1 MNRLKTF
8 LIPLVCLAAA
18 HIAYALPPN
27 FEARLKE
34 ANTTIRD
41 NAPAKIWSEAYPIG
55 NGRFGAM
62 IFGGVR
68 EERLQLNDVT
78 VWSGGKDDPW
88 KKDAWQHLPEI
99 REAIGQK
106 DWRKAEGLVNRY
118 MTEKGG
124 YFPSYQTLGD
134 LKIQFDLPE
143 DAKIEDYS
151 RKLDLKTAVETVIF
165 KADGVQHI
173 RQYFASH
180 PDQVV
185 AACFSASKPGAL
197 FCRITLN
204 RGRSAKT
211 VAEGKDTLLM
221 TGNTDYDNRKGNC
234 DYAVM
239 LKVVPGIMY
248 SRPTPGEAEP
258 SSHARPRPSTDV
270 GNFDS
275 INAKLSAEG
284 DTITVTGATS
294 FTVYLAAHT
303 SYKADWDANYRNGD
317 DLVAVVRERIGNIA
331 PRSITVVRSQ
341 SQSFTPVSRTGV
353 SGRMDQFDT
362 FRQKHIEDYQKFYNR
377 VTFDFR
383 NPVEGQSDEELEKF
397 LNLTT
402 VERLKRFKDHPEDTA
417 FAALFA
423 QFGRYLMIASSRED
437 NPLPSNSQGIWGDG
451 YDLPWKCDYKSN
463 INYQMNYW
471 PVNTAN
477 LSECMTPA
485 VNLNLSLIPSGR
497 ITAKEYFNAPGW
509 TCAYTTNAW
518 GWTAP
523 GGSLPWGPFFSAGG
537 WFCQMM
543 FDHYAFG
550 GDKDYLA
557 KIYPAMKDN
566 CRFFLSALVEGPDG
580 KLSMNPS
587 SSPENSFRDGANGG
601 GSVAWGG
608 EMESAIVREVFR
620 DTIFA
625 ARVLGDKDEEFL
637 KQLKA
642 ANEKI
647 RPIAIGRYGQIQ
659 EWGPDVDNPD
669 DRHRHISQLFALMPG
684 SQIDARSNWKDADG
698 ARVVLNSRGDEGT
711 GWSKAWKINL
721 WARLLDGNR
730 AYKLLREQLT
740 YVSEQSV
747 VYGAGGVYG
756 SLLDAH
762 PPFQIDGNFGAL
774 SGLIEMLLQSHVYE
788 ERGTERIYTLD
799 LLPALPKTPGFESGS
814 VKGLKARGGFTVDI
828 DWENG
833 KLKQA
838 IVTCTHDT
846 PGFRVI
852 TGSLPP
858 EASALLN
865 QPGIHISLA
874 GRIRNYLPEG
884 GYKTGDVITITP

>member
-1 MNRLKTF
+1 MIRLKTF
-8 LIPLVCLAAA
+8 LIPLACLAAT

-27 FEARLKE
+27 FEARLRE
-34 ANTTIRD
+34 LNTTIRD
-41 NAPAKIWSEAYPIG
+41 NAPAKIWSDAYPIG

-88 KKDAWQHLPEI
+88 KKDSWRHLPEI
-99 REAIGQK
+99 REAIDK
-106 DWRKAEGLVNRY
+106 KEWRRANDLVNRY

-134 LKIQFDLPE
+134 LKIKFDIPE

-151 RKLDLKTAVETVIF
+151 RKLNLKTAVETVKF
-165 KADGVQHI
+165 TADGVAYT
-173 RQYFASH
+173 REYFASH
-180 PDQVV
+180 PDQVI
-185 AACFSASKPGAL
+185 AARFTASKPGAL
-197 FCRITLN
+197 SCRITLN
-204 RGRSAKT
+204 RGRAAKT
-211 VAEGKDTLLM
+211 VAEGNDTLLM
-221 TGNTDYDNRKGNC
+221 TGNTDYENRKGNC

-239 LKVVPGIMY
+239 LRAFPEGK
-248 SRPTPGEAEP
+248 
-258 SSHARPRPSTDV
+258 
-270 GNFDS
+270 
-275 INAKLSAEG
+275 NAKLSAEG

-317 DLVAVVRERIGNIA
+317 DLVAVVRERITKAGPQVKEVIRSGVYRPDE
-331 PRSITVVRSQ
+331 PRRWLSVDL
-341 SQSFTPVSRTGV
+341 FPVLLE
-353 SGRMDQFDT
+353 Q
-362 FRQKHIEDYQKFYNR
+362 HIQDYRNFFNR

-383 NPVEGQSDEELEKF
+383 NPVEGKSDEELEKF

-402 VERLKRFKDHPEDTA
+402 VERLKRFRDHPEDTA

-537 WFCQMM
+537 WLCQMM
-543 FDHYAFG
+543 FDHYAFN
-550 GDKDYLA
+550 GDKAYLE

-587 SSPENSFRDGANGG
+587 TSPENSFRDGANGG

-608 EMESAIVREVFR
+608 EMESAIIREVFR
-620 DTIFA
+620 DTLFA
-625 ARVLGDKDEEFL
+625 ANVLGDKDEEFL
-637 KQLKA
+637 NQLKA

-659 EWGPDVDNPD
+659 EWGPDVDNPND
-669 DRHRHISQLFALMPG
+669 QHRHISQLFALMPG
-684 SQIDARSNWKDADG
+684 SQIDAHANLRDADG
-698 ARVVLNSRGDEGT
+698 ARVVLNHRGDEGT

-721 WARLLDGNR
+721 WARLLDGDR

-774 SGLIEMLLQSHVYE
+774 SGLVEMLLQSHVYE
-788 ERGTERIYTLD
+788 ERGAERIYTLD
-799 LLPALPKTPGFESGS
+799 LLPALPNTPGFETGS

-838 IVTCTHDT
+838 TVTCTHDT

-865 QPGIHISLA
+865 QPGIRIISA

-884 GYKTGDVITITP
+884 GYKAGDVITITP

>member
-8 LIPLVCLAAA
+8 LISFVCLIAVLNA
-18 HIAYALPPN
+18 AYALPEN
-27 FEARLKE
+27 FNARLKE
-34 ANTTIRD
+34 ANSTIRD

-62 IFGGVR
+62 VFGGVR

-88 KKDAWQHLPEI
+88 KKDSWRHLPEI
-99 REAIGQK
+99 REAIGK
-106 DWRKAEGLVNRY
+106 SEWRRANDLVNRY

-134 LKIQFDLPE
+134 LRIKFDISE
-143 DAKIEDYS
+143 DAKIENYS
-151 RKLDLKTAVETVIF
+151 RKLDLKTAVETVSF
-165 KADGVQHI
+165 KADGVMYT
-173 RQYFASH
+173 REYFASH

-185 AACFSASKPGAL
+185 ACRLTATKSSALS
-197 FCRITLN
+197 CRITLN
-204 RGRSAKT
+204 RGRAAKT
-211 VAEGKDTLLM
+211 VAEGNDTLLM

-239 LKVVPGIMY
+239 LKVVP
-248 SRPTPGEAEP
+248 
-258 SSHARPRPSTDV
+258 DQ
-270 GNFDS
+270 D
-275 INAKLSAEG
+275 AKFSAEG
-284 DTITVTGATS
+284 DTITITGATTIS
-294 FTVYLAAHT
+294 LYLAAHT
-303 SYKADWDANYRNGD
+303 SYKLDWDANYRNGD
-317 DLVAVVRERIGNIA
+317 DLVAVVRERIKDIA
-331 PRSITVVRSQ
+331 PERGGDT
-341 SQSFTPVSRTGV
+341 
-353 SGRMDQFDT
+353 QFFAERYLELLTHHIQDY
-362 FRQKHIEDYQKFYNR
+362 RQFFDR
-377 VTFDFR
+377 VKFDFR
-383 NPVEGQSDEELEKF
+383 NPVEGKSDEELERF

-543 FDHYAFG
+543 FDHYAFN
-550 GDKDYLA
+550 GDKAYLA
-557 KIYPAMKDN
+557 KIYSAMKDN

-587 SSPENSFRDGANGG
+587 SSPENSFRDGNNGG

-620 DTIFA
+620 DTLFA

-637 KQLKA
+637 NQLKA

-659 EWGPDVDNPD
+659 EWGPDVDNPND
-669 DRHRHISQLFALMPG
+669 QHRHISQLFALMPG
-684 SQIDARSNWKDADG
+684 SQIDAHADLRDADG
-698 ARVVLNSRGDEGT
+698 ARVVLNHRGDEGT

-721 WARLLDGNR
+721 WARLLDGDR
-730 AYKLLREQLT
+730 AYKLIREQLT
-740 YVSEQSV
+740 YVSQESV
-747 VYGAGGVYG
+747 VMGGGGVYG

-774 SGLIEMLLQSHVYE
+774 SGLVEMLLQSHVYE
-788 ERGTERIYTLD
+788 ERGEERIYTLD
-799 LLPALPKTPGFESGS
+799 LLPALPKTPGFETGS

-838 IVTCTHDT
+838 TVTCTHDT

-858 EASALLN
+858 DASALLN

-884 GYKTGDVITITP
+884 GYKAGDVITITP

>member
-1 MNRLKTF
+1 MNRLKTV
-8 LIPLVCLAAA
+8 LIPLACLVAA
-18 HIAYALPPN
+18 HIAYALPEN
-27 FEARLKE
+27 FDARLRE
-34 ANTTIRD
+34 LNTTIRD
-41 NAPAKIWSEAYPIG
+41 NAPAKVWSDAYPIG

-68 EERLQLNDVT
+68 EEHLQLNDVT

-88 KKDAWQHLPEI
+88 KKDAWTHLPEI
-99 REAIGQK
+99 REAIGRK
-106 DWRKAEGLVNRY
+106 EWRRANDMVNRY

-134 LKIQFDLPE
+134 LRIKFDIPE
-143 DAKIEDYS
+143 DAKTENYL
-151 RKLDLKTAVETVIF
+151 RKLDLETAVETVRF
-165 KADGVQHI
+165 NADGVTYT
-173 RQYFASH
+173 REYFASH
-180 PDQVV
+180 PHKVIV
-185 AACFSASKPGAL
+185 GRLNASKNGAL
-197 FCRITLN
+197 SCRITLN

-211 VAEGKDTLLM
+211 VAEGSDTLLM
-221 TGNTDYDNRKGNC
+221 TGNTDYENRKGNC

-239 LKVVPGIMY
+239 LQVVPD
-248 SRPTPGEAEP
+248 R
-258 SSHARPRPSTDV
+258 D
-270 GNFDS
+270 
-275 INAKLSAEG
+275 AKISAEG
-284 DTITVTGATS
+284 DTITVANAS
-294 FTVYLAAHT
+294 EIEFYLVAHT

-317 DLVAVVRERIGNIA
+317 DLVAVVRERIRDAVEIKPDMETVSSA
-331 PRSITVVRSQ
+331 PLGRALRPGEAIQTKTYPMTRFETHRRHHVRDYRNL
-341 SQSFTPVSRTGV
+341 FKRVS
-353 SGRMDQFDT
+353 
-362 FRQKHIEDYQKFYNR
+362 
-377 VTFDFR
+377 FDFK
-383 NPVEGQSDEELEKF
+383 NETKGKSDEELEAF
-397 LNLTT
+397 LDLTT
-402 VERLKRFKDHPEDTA
+402 VERLKRFRDHPEDTA

-543 FDHYAFG
+543 FDHYAFS
-550 GDKDYLA
+550 GDKAYLA

-566 CRFFLSALVEGPDG
+566 CRFFLSALVVGPDG

-587 SSPENSFRDGANGG
+587 TSPENSFRDGNNG

-620 DTIFA
+620 DTLFA
-625 ARVLGDKDEEFL
+625 AKVLGDKDDDFL

-642 ANEKI
+642 ASEKI
-647 RPIAIGRYGQIQ
+647 RPVTIGRYGQIQ
-659 EWGPDVDNPD
+659 EWGPDVDNPN
-669 DRHRHISQLFALMPG
+669 DRHRHISHLFALMPG
-684 SQIDARSNWKDADG
+684 SQIDAHRDTNEADG
-698 ARVVLNSRGDEGT
+698 ARVALSHRGDEGT

-721 WARLLDGNR
+721 WARLLDGDR
-730 AYKLLREQLT
+730 AYKLIREQLT

-774 SGLIEMLLQSHVYE
+774 SGIIEMLLQSHVYE
-788 ERGTERIYTLD
+788 ERGEERIYTLD
-799 LLPALPKTPGFESGS
+799 ILPALPETPGFESGS

-828 DWENG
+828 DWRNG
-833 KLKQA
+833 RFEKLY
-838 IVTCTHDT
+838 VTCGQKT
-846 PGFRVI
+846 PGFRIRVMNGPI
-852 TGSLPP
+852 REFRRSEGYGAGHTIQIYP
-858 EASALLN
+858 ETLSSSAM
-865 QPGIHISLA
+865 
-874 GRIRNYLPEG
+874 
-884 GYKTGDVITITP
+884 

>member
-1 MNRLKTF
+1 MK
-8 LIPLVCLAAA
+8 CLTEFAVMSAAMLTLSST
-18 HIAYALPPN
+18 IAYALPDN

-34 ANTTIRD
+34 ANSTIRD
-41 NAPAKIWSEAYPIG
+41 NAPAKIWSDAYPIG
-55 NGRFGAM
+55 NGRLGAM
-62 IFGGVR
+62 VFGGVR

-78 VWSGGKDDPW
+78 VWSGGRDDPW

-99 REAIGQK
+99 REAISK
-106 DWRKAEGLVNRY
+106 SDWRRANDLTNRY

-134 LKIQFDLPE
+134 LKIKFDIPE
-143 DAKIEDYS
+143 DAKIENYS
-151 RKLDLKTAVETVIF
+151 RKLDLKTAVETVKF
-165 KADGVQHI
+165 TADGVTYS
-173 RQYFASH
+173 RGYFASH
-180 PDQVV
+180 PDQVI
-185 AACFSASKPGAL
+185 AARFTASKPDAL
-197 FCRITLN
+197 SCRITLN
-204 RGRSAKT
+204 RGKAAKT
-211 VAEGKDTLLM
+211 VAKGNDTLLM
-221 TGNTDYDNRKGNC
+221 TGNTDYENRKGNC

-239 LKVVPGIMY
+239 LRAI
-248 SRPTPGEAEP
+248 SEGE
-258 SSHARPRPSTDV
+258 
-270 GNFDS
+270 
-275 INAKLSAEG
+275 NAKLSAEG
-284 DTITVTGATS
+284 DTITVTDATS
-294 FTVYLAAHT
+294 FIVYLAAHT
-303 SYKADWDANYRNGD
+303 SYKCDWDANYRNND
-317 DLVAVVRERIGNIA
+317 DLVAVVRERIEKAVQQAPAERVGQRIN
-331 PRSITVVRSQ
+331 PRSDRPEIEYVRVLSRHVV
-341 SQSFTPVSRTGV
+341 
-353 SGRMDQFDT
+353 
-362 FRQKHIEDYQKFYNR
+362 DYQILFNR
-377 VTFDFR
+377 VMFDFK
-383 NPVEGQSDEELEKF
+383 NPVEGKTDEELEAF

-402 VERLKRFKDHPEDTA
+402 VERLNRFKDHPEDTA

-485 VNLNLSLIPSGR
+485 VNMNLALIPSGR

-543 FDHYAFG
+543 FDLYAFG
-550 GDKDYLA
+550 GDEAYLK

-566 CRFFLSALVEGPDG
+566 CRFFLAALVEGPDG

-587 SSPENSFRDGANGG
+587 TSPENSFRDGVNGG

-608 EMESAIVREVFR
+608 EMESAIVRELFR
-620 DTIFA
+620 DTLFA
-625 ARVLGDKDEEFL
+625 AKVLGDTDEAFL
-637 KQLKA
+637 NELKA

-647 RPIAIGRYGQIQ
+647 RPITIGRYGQIQ

-669 DRHRHISQLFALMPG
+669 DRHRHISHLFALMPG
-684 SQIDARSNWKDADG
+684 SQIDPRANTKEADG

-721 WARLLDGNR
+721 WARLLDGDR

-774 SGLIEMLLQSHVYE
+774 SGIVEMLLQSHIYE
-788 ERGTERIYTLD
+788 ERGAERIYTLD
-799 LLPALPKTPGFESGS
+799 FLPALPQSPGFQSGS
-814 VKGLKARGGFTVDI
+814 VKGLKARGGFGVDLE
-828 DWENG
+828 WSG
-833 KLKQA
+833 HQLKNA
-838 IVTCTHDT
+838 TVTCTHDT
-846 PGFRVI
+846 PGFRV
-852 TGSLPP
+852 
-858 EASALLN
+858 
-865 QPGIHISLA
+865 
-874 GRIRNYLPEG
+874 RIKNGEVRDCLPEG
-884 GYKTGDVITITP
+884 GYKAGDIIAISP

>member
-8 LIPLVCLAAA
+8 MISLACISAA
-18 HIAYALPPN
+18 QAAYALPEN
-27 FEARLKE
+27 FEARLRE
-34 ANTTIRD
+34 ANSTIRD
-41 NAPAKIWSEAYPIG
+41 NAPAKVWSDAYPIG

-62 IFGGVR
+62 VFGGVR
-68 EERLQLNDVT
+68 EEWLQLNDVT

-88 KKDAWQHLPEI
+88 KKDSWRHLPEI
-99 REAIGQK
+99 REAVDKK
-106 DWRKAEGLVNRY
+106 DWRKANDLTNRY

-134 LKIQFDLPE
+134 LRIRFDIPE
-143 DAKIEDYS
+143 DAKIENYS
-151 RKLDLKTAVETVIF
+151 RKLDLKTAVETVAF
-165 KADGVQHI
+165 QANGVTYT
-173 RQYFASH
+173 REYFASH
-180 PDQVV
+180 PDQVI
-185 AACFSASKPGAL
+185 ACRLTASKPGAL
-197 FCRITLN
+197 SCRITLN

-211 VAEGKDTLLM
+211 VAEGNDTLLM
-221 TGNTDYDNRKGNC
+221 TGNTDYENRKGNC

-239 LKVVPGIMY
+239 LRAVPGQTFLRQT
-248 SRPTPGEAEP
+248 SLNA
-258 SSHARPRPSTDV
+258 SPRPDIADRPKLQ
-270 GNFDS
+270 GIFDS

-303 SYKADWDANYRNGD
+303 SYKCDWDANYRNDD
-317 DLVAVVRERIGNIA
+317 DLVAVIRERIEKAGPQVKEVIRSGGYRPDD
-331 PRSITVVRSQ
+331 PRLWRLSEDH
-341 SQSFTPVSRTGV
+341 FPVLLEH
-353 SGRMDQFDT
+353 
-362 FRQKHIEDYQKFYNR
+362 HIQDYQNFFNR

-383 NPVEGQSDEELEKF
+383 NPVEGKSDDELEQF

-402 VERLKRFKDHPEDTA
+402 VERLNRFKNHPEDTA

-477 LSECMTPA
+477 LSECMEPA
-485 VNLNLSLIPSGR
+485 VNMNLALIPSGR
-497 ITAKEYFNAPGW
+497 ITAKEYFNTPGW

-523 GGSLPWGPFFSAGG
+523 GGGLPWGPFFSAGG

-543 FDHYAFG
+543 FDHYAFS
-550 GDKDYLA
+550 GDKAYLE

-587 SSPENSFRDGANGG
+587 TSPENSFRDGANGG

-608 EMESAIVREVFR
+608 EMESAIIREVFC
-620 DTIFA
+620 DTLFA
-625 ARVLGDKDEEFL
+625 AKVLGDKDGEFL
-637 KQLKA
+637 NELKA

-659 EWGPDVDNPD
+659 EWGPDVDNPND
-669 DRHRHISQLFALMPG
+669 QHRHISHLFALMPG
-684 SQIDARSNWKDADG
+684 SQIDPRTDKKEADG

-721 WARLLDGNR
+721 WARLLDGDR

-774 SGLIEMLLQSHVYE
+774 SGLVEMLLQSHVYE
-788 ERGTERIYTLD
+788 ERGAERIYTLD
-799 LLPALPKTPGFESGS
+799 ILPALPAGAGFESGT

-828 DWENG
+828 TWNGG
-833 KLKQA
+833 KLEKA
-838 IVTCTHDT
+838 IVACAHDT
-846 PGFRVI
+846 PGFRV
-852 TGSLPP
+852 
-858 EASALLN
+858 
-865 QPGIHISLA
+865 
-874 GRIRNYLPEG
+874 RIQNGELKDYLPKG
-884 GYKTGDVITITP
+884 GCKAGDVITVTR

>member
-1 MNRLKTF
+1 MNRLKAF
-8 LIPLVCLAAA
+8 LIAFICLAAA
-18 HIAYALPPN
+18 HIAYALPEN
-27 FEARLKE
+27 FDTRLHE
-34 ANTTIRD
+34 LNSSIRD
-41 NAPAKIWSEAYPIG
+41 NAPAKVWSEAYPVG

-62 IFGGVR
+62 VFGGVR

-78 VWSGGKDDPW
+78 VWSGGRDDPW
-88 KKDAWQHLPEI
+88 KKDSWRHLPEI
-99 REAIGQK
+99 REAIDRK
-106 DWRKAEGLVNRY
+106 DWRRANDLVNRF

-134 LKIQFDLPE
+134 LRIKFDLPE

-151 RKLDLKTAVETVIF
+151 RKLDLETAVETVSF
-165 KADGVQHI
+165 KADGVTYT
-173 RQYFASH
+173 REYFASH
-180 PDQVV
+180 PDQVI
-185 AACFSASKPGAL
+185 AARFSASKPGAL
-197 FCRITLN
+197 SCRITLN
-204 RGRSAKT
+204 RGRAAKT
-211 VAEGKDTLLM
+211 VAEGNDTLLM
-221 TGNTDYDNRKGNC
+221 TGNTDYENRKGNC

-239 LKVVPGIMY
+239 LKVVPGQTFLK
-248 SRPTPGEAEP
+248 PTPDASEP
-258 SSHARPRPSTDV
+258 SARPRPRPSTDV

-275 INAKLSAEG
+275 INAKLSAER
-284 DTITVTGATS
+284 DMITVTGATS

-303 SYKADWDANYRNGD
+303 SYKCDWDANYRNTD
-317 DLVAVVRERIGNIA
+317 DLVAVVRERI
-331 PRSITVVRSQ
+331 RKTVQHSSVPARADILDVIPVRLSPTE
-341 SQSFTPVSRTGV
+341 SFLKIKA
-353 SGRMDQFDT
+353 
-362 FRQKHIEDYQKFYNR
+362 KHILDYHKFFDR
-377 VTFDFR
+377 VKFDFR
-383 NPVEGQSDEELEKF
+383 NPVEGKSDEELEKF

-402 VERLKRFKDHPEDTA
+402 VERLKRFRDHPEDTA

-451 YDLPWKCDYKSN
+451 YDMPWKCDYKSN

-477 LSECMTPA
+477 LSECMAPA

-550 GDKDYLA
+550 GDKEYLA

-587 SSPENSFRDGANGG
+587 TSPENSFRDGANGD

-620 DTIFA
+620 DTLFA
-625 ARVLGDKDEEFL
+625 AKVIGDKDEDFL
-637 KQLKA
+637 NQLKA

-659 EWGPDVDNPD
+659 EWGPDVDNPND
-669 DRHRHISQLFALMPG
+669 QHRHISHLFALMPG
-684 SQIDARSNWKDADG
+684 SQIDAHANLRDADG
-698 ARVVLNSRGDEGT
+698 VRVVLNSRGDEGT

-721 WARLLDGNR
+721 WARLLDGDR

-774 SGLIEMLLQSHVYE
+774 SGLVEMLLQSHIYE
-788 ERGTERIYTLD
+788 ERGDERIYTLD
-799 LLPALPKTPGFESGS
+799 ILPALPKTPGFESGS
-814 VKGLKARGGFTVDI
+814 VKGLKARGGFILDI

-838 IVTCTHDT
+838 TVTCTHDT
-846 PGFRVI
+846 PGFRVS
-852 TGSLPP
+852 TGGVPP

-865 QPGIHISLA
+865 QPGIHIILA
-874 GRIRNYLPEG
+874 GRIRDYLPEG
-884 GYKTGDVITITP
+884 GYKAGDVITITP

>member
-8 LIPLVCLAAA
+8 LTALACLAAMSA
-18 HIAYALPPN
+18 AYALPEN

-34 ANTTIRD
+34 ANSTIRD

-62 IFGGVR
+62 VFGGVR
-68 EERLQLNDVT
+68 EEHLQLNDIT

-99 REAIGQK
+99 REAIDQK
-106 DWRKAEGLVNRY
+106 DWRKADNLVNRY

-134 LKIQFDLPE
+134 LRIKFDIPE
-143 DAKIEDYS
+143 DAKIENYS
-151 RKLDLKTAVETVIF
+151 RKLDLKTAVETVTF
-165 KADGVQHI
+165 KADGVTYT
-173 RQYFASH
+173 REYFASH
-180 PDQVV
+180 PDQVI
-185 AACFSASKPGAL
+185 AARFSASKPGAL
-197 FCRITLN
+197 SCRITLN
-204 RGRSAKT
+204 RGKSAKT
-211 VAEGKDTLLM
+211 VAEGNNTLLM

-239 LKVVPGIMY
+239 LKVVPGQTF
-248 SRPTPGEAEP
+248 RGPAPDAAEP
-258 SSHARPRPSTDV
+258 SSHARPRPNTDI

-317 DLVAVVRERIGNIA
+317 DLVAVVRERIGK
-331 PRSITVVRSQ
+331 TVPKVARVIQSLSQ
-341 SQSFTPVSRTGV
+341 LQSPAGSGV
-353 SGRMDQFDT
+353 SIQMDRFDEFLIRHT
-362 FRQKHIEDYQKFYNR
+362 EDYQKLFNR
-377 VTFDFR
+377 VKFDFR
-383 NPVEGQSDEELEKF
+383 NPVEGKSDEELEKF

-485 VNLNLSLIPSGR
+485 VNMNLALIPSGR
-497 ITAKEYFNAPGW
+497 ITAKEYFGADGW

-543 FDHYAFG
+543 FDHYAFS

-557 KIYPAMKDN
+557 KVYPAMKDN
-566 CRFFLSALVEGPDG
+566 CRFFLDALVEGPDG

-587 SSPENSFRDGANGG
+587 SSPENGFRDGNNG

-620 DTIFA
+620 DTLFA
-625 ARVLGDKDEEFL
+625 ANVLGDRDEDFL
-637 KQLKA
+637 NQLKA

-659 EWGPDVDNPD
+659 EWGPDVDNPND
-669 DRHRHISQLFALMPG
+669 QHRHISQLFALMPG
-684 SQIDARSNWKDADG
+684 SQIDPRVNTKEADG
-698 ARVVLNSRGDEGT
+698 ARVVLNHRGDEGT

-721 WARLLDGNR
+721 WARLLDGDR

-740 YVSEQSV
+740 YVSQESV
-747 VYGAGGVYG
+747 VMGGGGVYG

-774 SGLIEMLLQSHVYE
+774 SGVVEMLLQSHVYE
-788 ERGTERIYTLD
+788 ERGAERIYTLD
-799 LLPALPKTPGFESGS
+799 ILPALPKTPGFESGS

-828 DWENG
+828 EWKDG
-833 KLKQA
+833 KFEKMT
-838 IVTCTHDT
+838 VTCTHDT
-846 PGFRVI
+846 PGFR
-852 TGSLPP
+852 L
-858 EASALLN
+858 
-865 QPGIHISLA
+865 
-874 GRIRNYLPEG
+874 RIQNREVREYLPAG
-884 GYKTGDVITITP
+884 GYKAGDVITITR

>member
-1 MNRLKTF
+1 MIRLKTF
-8 LIPLVCLAAA
+8 LIPFVCLAAA
-18 HIAYALPPN
+18 HAAYALPPN

-34 ANTTIRD
+34 ANSTIRD

-62 IFGGVR
+62 VFGGVR
-68 EERLQLNDVT
+68 EERLQLNDIT

-106 DWRKAEGLVNRY
+106 DWRKADNLVNRY
-118 MTEKGG
+118 MTERGG

-134 LKIQFDLPE
+134 LKIKFDIPE

-151 RKLDLKTAVETVIF
+151 RKLDLSEAIETVSF
-165 KADGVQHI
+165 KADGVMYT
-173 RQYFASH
+173 REYFASH
-180 PDQVV
+180 PDQVI
-185 AACFSASKPGAL
+185 ACRLSASKPGAL
-197 FCRITLN
+197 SCKITLN
-204 RGRSAKT
+204 RGRAAKT
-211 VAEGKDTLLM
+211 VAEGNDVLLM

-239 LKVVPGIMY
+239 LKVVRGQTVLDLDA
-248 SRPTPGEAEP
+248 RPRL
-258 SSHARPRPSTDV
+258 RPRPSTDV
-270 GNFDS
+270 WNLAFDS

-284 DTITVTGATS
+284 DTIAVTGATS

-303 SYKADWDANYRNGD
+303 SYKCDWDANYRNTD
-317 DLVAVVRERIGNIA
+317 DLVAVVRERIGKTA
-331 PRSITVVRSQ
+331 PKRAKVKSPAKSSVSIIIDR
-341 SQSFTPVSRTGV
+341 
-353 SGRMDQFDT
+353 FDDFLQRHT
-362 FRQKHIEDYQKFYNR
+362 EDYKRFFDR
-377 VTFDFR
+377 VKFDFR
-383 NPVEGQSDEELEKF
+383 NPVEGKSDEELEKF

-543 FDHYAFG
+543 FDHYAFN
-550 GDKDYLA
+550 GDKAYLE

-587 SSPENSFRDGANGG
+587 SSPENSFRDGNNG

-620 DTIFA
+620 DTLFA
-625 ARVLGDKDEEFL
+625 AKVLGDKDEEFL

-659 EWGPDVDNPD
+659 EWGPDVDNPND
-669 DRHRHISQLFALMPG
+669 QHRHISQLFALMPG
-684 SQIDARSNWKDADG
+684 SQIDANTNKRDADG
-698 ARVVLNSRGDEGT
+698 ARVVLNHRGDEGT

-721 WARLLDGNR
+721 WARLLDGDR
-730 AYKLLREQLT
+730 AYKLIREQLT
-740 YVSEQSV
+740 YVSQESV
-747 VYGAGGVYG
+747 VMGGGGVYG

-774 SGLIEMLLQSHVYE
+774 SGLVEMLLQSHIYE
-788 ERGTERIYTLD
+788 ERGAERIYTLD
-799 LLPALPKTPGFESGS
+799 LLPALPWAEALQPTEKIESKFHIDRIRVPGGFDSGS
-814 VKGLKARGGFTVDI
+814 VKGLKARGGFVVDI
-828 DWENG
+828 AWHGTGGFKE
-833 KLKQA
+833 A
-838 IVTCTHDT
+838 TVTCTHDT
-846 PGFRVI
+846 PGFRV
-852 TGSLPP
+852 
-858 EASALLN
+858 
-865 QPGIHISLA
+865 
-874 GRIRNYLPEG
+874 RIKNGEVRDYLPAG
-884 GYKTGDVITITP
+884 GYKAGQTITITP

>member
-8 LIPLVCLAAA
+8 LIPFVCLAAA
-18 HIAYALPPN
+18 HTASALPDD
-27 FEARLKE
+27 FEARLEE

-41 NAPAKIWSEAYPIG
+41 NAPAKVWSDAYPIG

-62 IFGGVR
+62 VFGGVR

-99 REAIGQK
+99 REAINQK
-106 DWRKAEGLVNRY
+106 DWRRADGLVNRY
-118 MTEKGG
+118 LTEKGG

-134 LKIQFDLPE
+134 LKINFDIPE
-143 DAKIEDYS
+143 AAKIEDYS
-151 RKLDLKTAVETVIF
+151 RMLDLKTAIETVSF
-165 KADGVQHI
+165 KADGVAYT
-173 RQYFASH
+173 REYFASH
-180 PDQVV
+180 PDQVI
-185 AACFSASKPGAL
+185 AARFSASKPGAL
-197 FCRITLN
+197 SCRITLN
-204 RGRSAKT
+204 RGRAAKT
-211 VAEGKDTLLM
+211 VAEGSDTLLM
-221 TGNTDYDNRKGNC
+221 TGNTDYENRKGNC

-239 LKVVPGIMY
+239 LKVSPGAFMLAEDPAGGSGRIFDEF
-248 SRPTPGEAEP
+248 PPGESA
-258 SSHARPRPSTDV
+258 
-270 GNFDS
+270 GK
-275 INAKLSAEG
+275 ISAEG
-284 DTITVTGATS
+284 DTITVTGAT
-294 FTVYLAAHT
+294 TVMLYLAAHT
-303 SYKADWDANYRNGD
+303 SYKLDWDANYRNDD
-317 DLVAVVRERIGNIA
+317 DLVSVVRERIKKAGPQVKEVI
-331 PRSITVVRSQ
+331 R
-341 SQSFTPVSRTGV
+341 
-353 SGRMDQFDT
+353 SGRVGPDVRRNWTSEDHFPVI
-362 FRQKHIEDYQKFYNR
+362 RKHHILDYQNLFDR
-377 VTFDFR
+377 VSFEFD
-383 NPVEGQSDEELEKF
+383 NPVERQSDDELEDF

-402 VERLKRFKDHPEDTA
+402 VDRLKRFKDHPEDTA

-485 VNLNLSLIPSGR
+485 VNMNLSLIPSGA
-497 ITAKEYFNAPGW
+497 ITAKEYFGAPGW

-543 FDHYAFG
+543 FDHYAFN
-550 GDKDYLA
+550 GDKAYLA

-566 CRFFLSALVEGPDG
+566 CRFFLAALVEGPDG

-587 SSPENSFRDGANGG
+587 TSPENSFRDGANGG
-601 GSVAWGG
+601 GSAAWGG

-620 DTIFA
+620 DTLFA
-625 ARVLGDKDEEFL
+625 AKVLGDTDEAFL
-637 KQLKA
+637 AELKTA
-642 ANEKI
+642 SEKL

-659 EWGPDVDNPD
+659 EWGPDVDNPN
-669 DRHRHISQLFALMPG
+669 DRHRHISHLFALMPG
-684 SQIDARSNWKDADG
+684 SQIDPRVNKRDADG

-721 WARLLDGNR
+721 WARLLDGDR

-774 SGLIEMLLQSHVYE
+774 SGLVEMLLQSHICE
-788 ERGTERIYTLD
+788 ERGAERIYTLD
-799 LLPALPKTPGFESGS
+799 LLPALPTGPGFESGS
-814 VKGLKARGGFTVDI
+814 VKGLLARGGFEVEIAWKD
-828 DWENG
+828 G
-833 KLKQA
+833 KFEKA
-838 IVTCTHDT
+838 TVTCTQDT
-846 PGFRVI
+846 PGFRVRVQGGEVRDI
-852 TGSLPP
+852 LPIGGCKKGQIVP
-858 EASALLN
+858 
-865 QPGIHISLA
+865 
-874 GRIRNYLPEG
+874 IRH
-884 GYKTGDVITITP
+884 

>member
-1 MNRLKTF
+1 MIRLKTF
-8 LIPLVCLAAA
+8 LIPLACLAAA
-18 HIAYALPPN
+18 CSAYALPPN

-34 ANTTIRD
+34 ANSTIRD

-88 KKDAWQHLPEI
+88 KKDSWRHLPEI
-99 REAIGQK
+99 REAIDK
-106 DWRKAEGLVNRY
+106 KEWRRANDLVNRY

-134 LKIQFDLPE
+134 LKIKFDIPE

-151 RKLDLKTAVETVIF
+151 RKLNLKTAVETVSF
-165 KADGVQHI
+165 KANGIVYT
-173 RQYFASH
+173 REYFASH
-180 PDQVV
+180 PDQII
-185 AACFSASKPGAL
+185 AARFSASKPGTL
-197 FCRITLN
+197 SCRITLN
-204 RGRSAKT
+204 RGRAAKT
-211 VAEGKDTLLM
+211 VAEGSNALLM
-221 TGNTDYDNRKGNC
+221 TGNTDYENRKGNC

-239 LKVVPGIMY
+239 LNVIPGQTL
-248 SRPTPGEAEP
+248 RRWTRD
-258 SSHARPRPSTDV
+258 ARPSPRSSTDTWI
-270 GNFDS
+270 FDS
-275 INAKLSAEG
+275 INAKFSAMG

-303 SYKADWDANYRNGD
+303 SYKCDWDLNYRNDD
-317 DLVAVVRERIGNIA
+317 DLAAVVRERIGKTA
-331 PRSITVVRSQ
+331 PKAAVIKSLSELQ
-341 SQSFTPVSRTGV
+341 SPSESGV
-353 SGRMDQFDT
+353 SMSIDRFDEFLKRHT
-362 FRQKHIEDYQKFYNR
+362 EDYQKLFDR
-377 VTFDFR
+377 VKFDFK
-383 NPVEGQSDEELEKF
+383 NPVEGQSDEELEAF

-402 VERLKRFKDHPEDTA
+402 VERLKRFRDHPEDTA

-471 PVNTAN
+471 PVNSAN

-587 SSPENSFRDGANGG
+587 SSPENGFRDGSNG

-620 DTIFA
+620 DTLFA
-625 ARVLGDKDEEFL
+625 AKVLGDKDEDFL

-642 ANEKI
+642 ANEKL

-659 EWGPDVDNPD
+659 EWGPDVDNPND
-669 DRHRHISQLFALMPG
+669 QHRHISQLFALMPG

-698 ARVVLNSRGDEGT
+698 ARVVLNHRGDEGT

-721 WARLLDGNR
+721 WARLLDGDR

-774 SGLIEMLLQSHVYE
+774 SGVVEMLLQSHVYE
-788 ERGTERIYTLD
+788 ERGAERIYALD
-799 LLPALPKTPGFESGS
+799 ILPALPKTPGFETGS

-838 IVTCTHDT
+838 TVTCTHDT

-865 QPGIHISLA
+865 QPGIHITLA

-884 GYKTGDVITITP
+884 GYKAGDVITITP

>member
-1 MNRLKTF
+1 MNRLKTV

-27 FEARLKE
+27 FEARLRE
-34 ANTTIRD
+34 LNTTIRD

-68 EERLQLNDVT
+68 EEHLQLNDIT

-134 LKIQFDLPE
+134 LKIKFDIPE

-151 RKLDLKTAVETVIF
+151 RKLDLKTAVETVLF

-180 PDQVV
+180 PDQVI
-185 AACFSASKPGAL
+185 ACRLTASKPGAL
-197 FCRITLN
+197 SCRITLN

-248 SRPTPGEAEP
+248 TTPTPGEAEP
-258 SSHARPRPSTDV
+258 SSHARPQPDMSIADLDR
-270 GNFDS
+270 

-317 DLVAVVRERIGNIA
+317 DLVAVVRERIEKIT
-331 PRSITVVRSQ
+331 PRSITVARSQ
-341 SQSFTPVSRTGV
+341 SQSFTPLRTGI

-362 FRQKHIEDYQKFYNR
+362 FRQKHIEDYQNFYNR
-377 VTFDFR
+377 VTFVFK

-587 SSPENSFRDGANGG
+587 SSPENGFWDGDHGG

-620 DTIFA
+620 DTLFA

-637 KQLKA
+637 KDLKA
-642 ANEKI
+642 ANEKL

-684 SQIDARSNWKDADG
+684 SQIDAHANLRDAEG
-698 ARVVLNSRGDEGT
+698 ARVVLNHRGDEGT

-721 WARLLDGNR
+721 WARLLDGDR
-730 AYKLLREQLT
+730 AYKLIREQLT
-740 YVSEQSV
+740 YVSEESV
-747 VYGAGGVYG
+747 VMGGGGVYG

-788 ERGTERIYTLD
+788 ERGNERIYTLD
-799 LLPALPKTPGFESGS
+799 ILPALPKTPGFESGS

-838 IVTCTHDT
+838 TVTCTYDT
-846 PGFRVI
+846 PGFRVRVQ
-852 TGSLPP
+852 GGEVRDHLPD
-858 EASALLN
+858 
-865 QPGIHISLA
+865 
-874 GRIRNYLPEG
+874 G
-884 GYKTGDVITITP
+884 GCKAGDVITITP

>member
-1 MNRLKTF
+1 MNRLKTV
-8 LIPLVCLAAA
+8 LIPFVCLAAA

-78 VWSGGKDDPW
+78 VWSGGRDDPW

-134 LKIQFDLPE
+134 LRIKFDIPE
-143 DAKIEDYS
+143 DAKIENYS
-151 RKLDLKTAVETVIF
+151 RKLDLKTAVETVTF
-165 KADGVQHI
+165 TVDGV
-173 RQYFASH
+173 RYYTREYFASH
-180 PDQVV
+180 PDQVI
-185 AACFSASKPGAL
+185 AARFTASKPGAL
-197 FCRITLN
+197 SCRITLN
-204 RGRSAKT
+204 RGRAAKT
-211 VAEGKDTLLM
+211 VAEGNDTLLM
-221 TGNTDYDNRKGNC
+221 TGNTDFDNRKGNC

-248 SRPTPGEAEP
+248 NRPTPGEAEP
-258 SSHARPRPSTDV
+258 SSHARPDEDV
-270 GNFDS
+270 WNLNS

-294 FTVYLAAHT
+294 FTIYLAAHT

-317 DLVAVVRERIGNIA
+317 DLVAVVRERITKAGPQVKEVIRSGVYRPDE
-331 PRSITVVRSQ
+331 PRRWLSEDL
-341 SQSFTPVSRTGV
+341 FPVLLEHHIQDYR
-353 SGRMDQFDT
+353 QFFD
-362 FRQKHIEDYQKFYNR
+362 R
-377 VTFDFR
+377 VKFDFD
-383 NPVEGQSDEELEKF
+383 NPVEGKSDEELEKF

-402 VERLKRFKDHPEDTA
+402 VERLKRFRDHPEDTA

-485 VNLNLSLIPSGR
+485 VNLNISLIPSGR

-587 SSPENSFRDGANGG
+587 SSPENGFRDGSNG

-620 DTIFA
+620 DTLFA
-625 ARVLGDKDEEFL
+625 AKVIGDKDEGFL
-637 KQLKA
+637 KPLKA

-721 WARLLDGNR
+721 WARLLDGDR

-788 ERGTERIYTLD
+788 ERGNERIYTLD

-814 VKGLKARGGFTVDI
+814 VKGLKARGGFTIDI

-874 GRIRNYLPEG
+874 CRIRNYLPEG
-884 GYKTGDVITITP
+884 GYKAGDVITITP